1 MMAAVFGDHDAKV
14 RADFVRAGKKI
25 EHFRWHGGG
34 GDVVV
39 LRFVA
44 KQAVAHAAAG
54 EQGLMAG

>member
-1 MMAAVFGDHDAKV
+1 MMAAVFGDHDAEV

-25 EHFRWHGGG
+25 DHLRWHGGG

-44 KQAVAHAAAG
+44 EQAVAHAAAG
-54 EQGLMAG
+54 EEGLMAG